1 MSNYV
6 KSKKRLD
13 KIRDE
18 YGCKGEIIFRT
29 AIQSVMQLG
38 ADNLI
43 DDWNYTH
50 MLDDINDRHDA
61 AETENKILFITR
73 NFEITVLECA
83 REIAKVD
90 SYDVLIYIQREV
102 WLSSEGIDYQRAIEL
117 LKRCMSWIEGDS
129 IECVETLDTFEEI
142 GLNDDEIELLGWA
155 YLFDIKEDEL
165 I

>member
-1 MSNYV
+1 MSNYAE
-6 KSKKRLD
+6 SKKRLN
-13 KIRDE
+13 KIRDK

-29 AIQSVMQLG
+29 AIQSVMQHG

-50 MLDDINDRHDA
+50 MLDDINSRHNA
-61 AETENKILFITR
+61 AEAENKILFITQD
-73 NFEITVLECA
+73 FEIAILECA
-83 REIAKVD
+83 REIAGVD
-90 SYDVLIYIQREV
+90 SYDVLMYIQREV

-129 IECVETLDTFEEI
+129 IKYTEILDTFEEI
-142 GLNDDEIELLGWA
+142 GLHDDEIELLGWA
-155 YLFDIKEDEL
+155 YLFDLKEDEL